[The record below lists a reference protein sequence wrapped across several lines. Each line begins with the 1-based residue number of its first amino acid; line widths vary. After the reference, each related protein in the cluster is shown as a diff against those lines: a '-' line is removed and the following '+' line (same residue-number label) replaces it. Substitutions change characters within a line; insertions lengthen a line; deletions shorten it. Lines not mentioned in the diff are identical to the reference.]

1 MSNVVHAQF
10 GRPKAPPA
18 AEQESA
24 PEEATM
30 PIGDDL
36 QAMLQQSAAM
46 EVVSCL
52 QFYAS
57 QHFDHGKRARKAIAS
72 MHFLLTGE
80 AQVAP
85 PPQQA

>member
-1 MSNVVHAQF
+1 MSNVVQAQF
-10 GRPKAPPA
+10 GRPKASPA
-18 AEQESA
+18 AEQNA
-24 PEEATM
+24 PEEAVT

-46 EVVSCL
+46 EVVATL

-72 MHFLLTGE
+72 MHFLLTGQ
-80 AQVAP
+80 AQVAT

>member
-1 MSNVVHAQF
+1 MSNVVQAQF

-18 AEQESA
+18 AEQGA
-24 PEEATM
+24 PEEAVV

-36 QAMLQQSAAM
+36 KAMLQQSAAM
-46 EVVSCL
+46 EVVSTL

-72 MHFLLTGE
+72 MHYLLTGE
-80 AQVAP
+80 AQVAT